1 MLAHRQANVI
11 PRLSGRDNYKEW
23 SHKVELHMRIQE
35 MWPAVISPPV
45 PIKTEMEQEDYIFVA
60 SRKRIYIQCP
70 DSLVRAE
77 HSSIHKYRFEVFL
90 SFQNRKVKLFLFRF
104 IEPMIIMPG
113 YAEMSVPCL
122 WHELKRQYGHLDE
135 SKRKLNAKLQKKSKK
150 IKLAKEQENACGI
163 YP

>member
-11 PRLSGRDNYKEW
+11 PRLSGRGNYKEW

-35 MWPAVISPPV
+35 MWPAVIAPPV
-45 PIKTEMEQEDYIFVA
+45 PIKTEVEREDYIFVA

-70 DSLVRAE
+70 DSL
-77 HSSIHKYRFEVFL
+77 
-90 SFQNRKVKLFLFRF
+90 NRKVKLFLLRF

-113 YAEMSVPCL
+113 YPEMSVPYI

-135 SKRKLNAKLQKKSKK
+135 SKRKLNAKLLKKSKK
-150 IKLAKEQENACGI
+150 IKLAKEKENSFGI
-163 YP
+163 DP